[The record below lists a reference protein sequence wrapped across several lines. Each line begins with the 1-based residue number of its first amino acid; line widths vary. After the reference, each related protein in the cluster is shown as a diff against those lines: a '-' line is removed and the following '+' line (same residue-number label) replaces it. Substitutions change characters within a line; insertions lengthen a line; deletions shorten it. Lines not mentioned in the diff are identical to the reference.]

1 MKKIL
6 AGLAAGAMIF
16 QTSAFADT
24 LTEAVEILSSQ
35 YTSASINFDTK
46 FTLNKPM
53 DFLGAMQKAE
63 EEGPYYYEHPVDYQM
78 LFEGLFDSEYQMEMK
93 VDASPDYKKM
103 DIEIQG
109 DISLPAK
116 INENWTMTNDAKFGI
131 WYAMD
136 FTDAQ
141 NFKYEMTI
149 KHPFSRKYM
158 HMDLAKQIG
167 SPEIFTQNP
176 ILSEEIMN
184 ELREKSKEIMEDSL
198 RESADIEKEGSKYI
212 ISFDN
217 NGFIGFLEKYLTG
230 VFEITNEIIEKTDA
244 GLAEETIVPEAD
256 SDYIVAGLGEFNE
269 YLEKLKS
276 VNILGEKG
284 FVIEID
290 TALGVISDM
299 NVLCDIDL
307 NIYDLLALFEA
318 DIPEYITKDNSSIA
332 FTAEFGYK
340 YSDIDNTEV
349 TFPELTEDNC
359 NYLFEEAEEEYYEY
373 NYESYY
379 YTHAESFYHSAEGYS
394 LRGFDKVPHLSYK
407 FLIWNYAEDCSK
419 NAQNYRG
426 LVPTWQD
433 GIITFT
439 DPGDLLKFD
448 TIVLNSKT
456 DEAFIDG
463 VKVNIEP
470 KPYKHIVVA
479 YGSTY
484 ISPELANALF
494 GTVVENYKIDFD
506 GYGNALRAT
515 VRYEYPNPNYEPE
528 KFDL

>member
-1 MKKIL
+1 MKKLL

-35 YTSASINFDTK
+35 YTSASINFETK
-46 FTLNKPM
+46 LTLNKPM

-63 EEGPYYYEHPVDYQM
+63 EEGLYYYEHPVDYQM
-78 LFEGLFDSEYQMEMK
+78 LCEGLFDSEYQMEMK

-230 VFEITNEIIEKTDA
+230 VFEITNDIIEKTDA
-244 GLAEETIVPEAD
+244 GLAEKAIVPEAD
-256 SDYIVAGLGEFNE
+256 SDYIAAGLGEFNE

-276 VNILGEKG
+276 VNILGKKG
-284 FVIEID
+284 FVIKID

-359 NYLFEEAEEEYYEY
+359 NYMYTDEDYEQDDWIDD
-373 NYESYY
+373 Y
-379 YTHAESFYHSAEGYS
+379 YTGQEYFWGSANGYS
-394 LRGFDKVPHLSYK
+394 LRG
-407 FLIWNYAEDCSK
+407 
-419 NAQNYRG
+419 
-426 LVPTWQD
+426 
-433 GIITFT
+433 
-439 DPGDLLKFD
+439 
-448 TIVLNSKT
+448 LNSTPYLSFRELADRYVREASMAGYSAAQIEWKDRMVIINDIQNLLPFDNITLNTVT
-456 DEAFIDG
+456 DEAFKDG
-463 VKVNIEP
+463 IKIELP
-470 KPYKHIVVA
+470 ESVYKHIIVA
-479 YGSTY
+479 YGTTY
-484 ISPELANALF
+484 ISPELANKLL
-494 GTVVENYKIDFD
+494 GTEITGYNIAFD
-506 GYGNALRAT
+506 SYGNPGR
-515 VRYEYPNPNYEPE
+515 VSVSYMYPNPNYKP
-528 KFDL
+528 FQTGI